1 MCLWGGGGGGGSL
14 LFFTTHLLLL
24 LFACV
29 CVGGSVAGGGAV
41 GIILLLSANTSM
53 TFGFFNLYCS
63 CSVIQSTPLGGD
75 DVISQPLDSDL
86 KKHLPHSNLQP

>member
-1 MCLWGGGGGGGSL
+1 MGVGGGGGGG
-14 LFFTTHLLLL
+14 
-24 LFACV
+24 
-29 CVGGSVAGGGAV
+29 GGV
-41 GIILLLSANTSM
+41 ILLLSANTSM